1 MLFWANRWEQW
12 WRDSVMLNDIYQD
25 MRDRMQKALESL
37 DRDLKRLR
45 TGRASVSLVDGI
57 KVEYYGTPTPL
68 NQLATLTVPEPRT
81 IMIQPW
87 DTTVIA
93 EVEKAILK
101 SELGL
106 TPMNDGKIIRINI
119 PPLTEERRR
128 ELVKVLK
135 KMAEETKVAVRNI
148 RRDSNEMIKDLKKEK
163 EISEDEQFRAQDE
176 VQKITDEFIAG
187 IDTIYNNKEKEIL
200 EI

>member
-1 MLFWANRWEQW
+1 
-12 WRDSVMLNDIYQD
+12 MLNDVYAD
-25 MRDRMQKALESL
+25 ARDRMQKALGNL
-37 DRDLKRLR
+37 DKEFKRLR
-45 TGRASVSLVDGI
+45 TGRASVALVDGI

-68 NQLATLTVPEPRT
+68 NQLATLTIPEPRT

-87 DTTVIA
+87 DQSCIG

-106 TPMNDGKIIRINI
+106 TPMNDGKVIRINV

-128 ELVKVLK
+128 ELVKLVK
-135 KMAEETKVAVRNI
+135 KMAEEAKVAVRNI
-148 RRDSNEMIKDLKKEK
+148 RRDANEMIKDLKKEK
-163 EISEDEQFRAQDE
+163 EISEDEQFKGQEE
-176 VQKITDEFIAG
+176 VQKITDEFIKK
-187 IDTIYNNKEKEIL
+187 IDELSAAKEKEIL

>member
-1 MLFWANRWEQW
+1 
-12 WRDSVMLNDIYQD
+12 MLNDIYADAQE
-25 MRDRMQKALESL
+25 RMDKALESL
-37 DRDLKRLR
+37 ERDFRKLR

-57 KVEYYGTPTPL
+57 RVDYYGTATPL
-68 NQLATLTVPEPRT
+68 NQLATLTIPDPRT

-87 DTTVIA
+87 DTSVIG

-119 PPLTEERRR
+119 PPLTTERRR
-128 ELVKVLK
+128 ELVKLVK
-135 KMAEETKVAVRNI
+135 KMSEEAKVAVRNI
-148 RRDSNEMIKDLKKEK
+148 RRDANEMIKDLKKEK
-163 EISEDEQFRAQDE
+163 EISEDDQFRAQE
-176 VQKITDEFIAG
+176 ETQKITDDLIKR
-187 IDTIYNNKEKEIL
+187 IDTVYAAKEKEIL

>member
-1 MLFWANRWEQW
+1 
-12 WRDSVMLNDIYQD
+12 MLNDIYED
-25 MRDRMQKALESL
+25 TRDRMQKALENL
-37 DRDLKRLR
+37 EKDFRRMR
-45 TGRASVSLVDGI
+45 TGRASVSLLDGI
-57 KVEYYGTPTPL
+57 KLDYYGSPTPL

-87 DTTVIA
+87 DNTIIG

-106 TPMNDGKIIRINI
+106 TPMNDGKLIRINI

-128 ELVKVLK
+128 DLVKIIK
-135 KMAEETKVAVRNI
+135 KNAEEAKVAVRNI
-148 RRDSNEMIKDLKKEK
+148 RRDANEMVKDLKKDK

-176 VQKITDEFIAG
+176 IQKITDEYIKN
-187 IDTIYNNKEKEIL
+187 IDAVYSNKEKEVL

>member
-1 MLFWANRWEQW
+1 
-12 WRDSVMLNDIYQD
+12 MLNDIYADAQEHMD
-25 MRDRMQKALESL
+25 KALESL
-37 DRDLKRLR
+37 ERDFRRLR

-57 KVEYYGTPTPL
+57 RVDYYGTVTPL
-68 NQLATLTVPEPRT
+68 NQLATLTIPDPRT

-87 DTTVIA
+87 DTSVIG

-119 PPLTEERRR
+119 PPLTTERRR
-128 ELVKVLK
+128 ELVKIVK
-135 KMAEETKVAVRNI
+135 KMAEEAKVAVRNV
-148 RRDSNEMIKDLKKEK
+148 RRDANEMIKDLKKEK
-163 EISEDEQFRAQDE
+163 EISEDDQFRAQE
-176 VQKITDEFIAG
+176 ETQKITDELIKR
-187 IDTIYNNKEKEIL
+187 IDAVYAAKEKEIL